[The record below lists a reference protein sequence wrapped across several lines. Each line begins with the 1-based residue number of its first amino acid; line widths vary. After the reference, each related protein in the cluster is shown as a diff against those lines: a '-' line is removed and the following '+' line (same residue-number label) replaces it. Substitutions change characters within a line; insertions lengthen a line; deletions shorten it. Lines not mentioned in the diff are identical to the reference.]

1 MLTPEDFLEATK
13 WGGIATLVFAALTAL
28 AFVFGLGFRF
38 RLVGVTGFLAVLAAG
53 FFGLS
58 FEPFTRTQISGAIP
72 YTTVYDSGV
81 AQIVIKVPT
90 KITEPELKATLRQAA
105 SNLFKS
111 GRLGA
116 GQVPTIRARTLLH
129 EGPGVTRPLYLGKV
143 QPIPD
148 PETGDPLSIEIFHD
162 RLAQLTKDNEKS

>member
-13 WGGIATLVFAALTAL
+13 WAGIATLVFAAITAL
-28 AFVFGLGFRF
+28 AFALGLGFRF

-72 YTTVYDSGV
+72 YTTVYDSGSIQV
-81 AQIVIKVPT
+81 VIKVPVN
-90 KITEPELKATLRQAA
+90 ITEPELKATLKQAA

-111 GRLGA
+111 GRLGSSD
-116 GQVPTIRARTLLH
+116 GQVPTIRARTILH
-129 EGPGVTRPLYLGKV
+129 EGPGVTRPLYLGQV

-148 PETGDPLSIEIFHD
+148 PDTGEPLSIKVFPE
-162 RLAQLTKDNEKS
+162 RLAQLPKG